1 MTREEILYY
10 LKIAFFVA
18 LVVGITV
25 CLHLSNTYQT
35 ASEAKRLKTIMLY
48 AYILGFILWGLT
60 AFAVS
65 KNSATLMHLLFIVIM
80 LVVLPVSLFSV
91 SVASVTL
98 SNRV

>member
-35 ASEAKRLKTIMLY
+35 ADEAKRLKTIMLY
-48 AYILGFILWGLT
+48 TSI
-60 AFAVS
+60 
-65 KNSATLMHLLFIVIM
+65 LMHLLFIVIM

-91 SVASVTL
+91 SVASVSL